1 MQLKTRLTLQFLIA
15 VAPILLISFAVIYW
29 SSAKYRHNEFYER
42 LQKRALTTVEF
53 LTKVD
58 QVDSTLLK
66 VIDRTQKDNLPKE
79 NVTVYNYLNQK
90 LYTNNDSVFFDVDK
104 QLIDDIRLNSPMR
117 FTQKGYEIIGLTYN
131 DKYNRFVIIAGAKDL
146 YGLSKLSNLRNTLFL
161 LFFIIV
167 GITALIGWLYSS
179 RALKPISNVVS
190 KAEKISANNLSERL
204 TPPKYNDE
212 IGKLVS
218 AFNTMLGRIEDAFK
232 IQKLFVAGASHELK
246 NPLTVITTQLEVSAM
261 KNRTTEEYKE
271 TIKSVLEDIKELNS
285 LTTQLIDFGR
295 LSQESIDIDYKPLR
309 IDELLSDFTES
320 FAKRNKQSAINYKIE
335 ILPDDENRLVL
346 AINKAL
352 LTTAFTNLA
361 DNACK
366 FSPEK
371 KVDVVLQAND
381 KTINIYFCDN
391 GPGIAAEDRPF
402 IFEPFYRSKN
412 PTSVKGHGIGLPL
425 TWKILALHNAGI
437 TIVESPL
444 YATVF
449 KISMAQQ
456 SLIET

>member
-58 QVDSTLLK
+58 QIDSTLLK

-131 DKYNRFVIIAGAKDL
+131 DKYNRFIIIAGAKDL

-366 FSPEK
+366 FSPDK
-371 KVDVVLQAND
+371 KVDVRLRAE
-381 KTINIYFCDN
+381 KTAIEILFINN
-391 GPGIAAEDRPF
+391 GPAIPEEDRSF
-402 IFEPFYRSKN
+402 IFEPFYRSK
-412 PTSVKGHGIGLPL
+412 SSLAVQGHGIGLAL
-425 TWKILALHNAGI
+425 VSKIVTLHGGTVSLDDYSAGH
-437 TIVESPL
+437 V
-444 YATVF
+444 VF
-449 KISMAQQ
+449 KVRFERDNINQ
-456 SLIET
+456 I